1 MMLNRELLG
10 PSLFLAL
17 FTLYAIVAWQIPLL
31 PFEEYETVTSATLP
45 KVYAAFGIV
54 VCLLSIGATLLKP
67 KEQTAELAQRLEKDD
82 VLRTFAL
89 LVLMVLYSAALEPIG
104 FLISTSA
111 FLLVGFFVMGERR
124 KKILLFA
131 SIPVAVVF
139 WFLMTQ
145 VLGIY
150 LVPGDLWS

>member
-1 MMLNRELLG
+1 MLNRELLG

-31 PFEEYETVTSATLP
+31 PFEEFETVTSATLP
-45 KVYAAFGIV
+45 KVYAAFGII

-67 KEQTAELAQRLEKDD
+67 TAAVDEDNVLEKSH
-82 VLRTFAL
+82 VLRTTGL
-89 LVLMVLYSAALEPIG
+89 LILMVIYSAALEPIG

-124 KKILLFA
+124 KAILLLA
-131 SIPVAVVF
+131 SIPVTVVF

-150 LVPGDLWS
+150 LVSGDLWS

>member
-1 MMLNRELLG
+1 MTNRKLIG

-17 FTLYAIVAWQIPLL
+17 FTLYAVVAWQIPLL

-45 KVYAAFGIV
+45 KVYAGFGIV
-54 VCLLSIGATLLKP
+54 VCLLSIGSTLLKP
-67 KEQTAELAQRLEKDD
+67 REKTNTDDVLEKSH
-82 VLRTFAL
+82 VLRTFGL
-89 LVLMVLYSAALEPIG
+89 LILMVIYSAALEPIG

-111 FLLVGFFVMGERR
+111 FLLAGFFVMGERR
-124 KKILLFA
+124 KGILLFA